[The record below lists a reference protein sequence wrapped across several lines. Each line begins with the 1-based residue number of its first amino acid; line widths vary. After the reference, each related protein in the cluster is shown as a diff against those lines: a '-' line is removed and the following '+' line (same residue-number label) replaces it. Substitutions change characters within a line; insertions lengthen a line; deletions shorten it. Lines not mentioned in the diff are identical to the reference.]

1 MSDPTNLAE
10 EKLKRTFAELNRSG
24 AGLEDEVR
32 KSQVNVWRSKL
43 ARRRRQ
49 REELRTVPRLTV
61 VTE

>member
-10 EKLKRTFAELNRSG
+10 EKLRRTFAELNRSR
-24 AGLEDEVR
+24 AGMEDEVR

-49 REELRTVPRLTV
+49 LEKLGTAPRLTV